1 MDISKLDTNFLK
13 DHENLDGKDIYSVL
27 EAPISLHGIT
37 FDKPNNCFVRLP
49 YELAKSI
56 SHPLEV
62 LNTCTSGGRAR
73 FSTDSK
79 KIVIAVKYRYTP
91 QSIISIPIIFLIKFL
106 WKTNIEKPIPNR
118 INDTIYI

>member
-1 MDISKLDTNFLK
+1 MDISKLDVNFLK
-13 DHENLDGKDIYSVL
+13 STESLEDKEVYSVL
-27 EAPISLHGIT
+27 NEPFELYGVSY
-37 FDKPNNCFVRLP
+37 DNENKCFVRAP

-56 SHPLEV
+56 SKPLEV
-62 LNTCTSGGRAR
+62 LNTCTTGGRVR
-73 FSTDSK
+73 FTTNSK